1 MATIVYLDAEDEITS
16 AAARIRAA
24 ADSRVG
30 LVLPFGSRVATS
42 RINFR
47 LLAREA
53 MSHGRRLDIVAPDA
67 SARALAASAGL
78 PVFASV
84 GEYEEALDTEDD
96 EKDARRAASRA
107 AAGLTGG
114 AAVVGG
120 AAVAGGSAAATP
132 AEPRG
137 AAASSTGGAERDSGG
152 VRSSGAKARS
162 GSSARPAAVAAAA
175 AAPGTADLSDTDLYD
190 APGAVGASTAR
201 SPDALPLVHDRR
213 RGRRLG
219 AIVGT
224 LLVLVVVV
232 GAIGVGAYLLL
243 PSASITVRP
252 RIEDLGPVTFKVR
265 ADPTATSV
273 DEVAGI
279 VPAVTLTVP
288 VETQS
293 EFPATGKRVEKHP
306 AKGAVKWTNC
316 DPTSPYRIPSGTIV
330 KTASGTAF
338 TTDEEVFLP
347 VAILSGGGASPS
359 LDCQSSEVAV
369 TAVVSGPD
377 GNVDAG
383 TIRVVPPRYNS
394 NVLRVNN
401 PAPTTGGTREE
412 FTRVSQK
419 DVDAA
424 LVKLNADLQAQF
436 ATEVRHPSDV
446 PEGTTPFPGTAVLG
460 ESTPSVDPTT
470 LIGQEVDSF
479 TLGVSADGTVL
490 AADASPAEAI
500 GEQRLQ
506 ASVAEGRELV
516 PGSTSVE
523 IGDGTVVD
531 GRIEFPVTASAT
543 QVRPLDA
550 AALERTVLGL
560 PIEQAKAALQ
570 PYGEVV
576 IDPWPSWVT
585 SVPSL
590 EQRVILTV
598 GQPVE
603 AASPGASPVPSDA
616 PGSSSLAV
624 PAGTTA
630 GALRRGPGGEPVPS
644 AG

>member
-1 MATIVYLDAEDEITS
+1 MAPT
-16 AAARIRAA
+16 AAA
-24 ADSRVG
+24 
-30 LVLPFGSRVATS
+30 P
-42 RINFR
+42 
-47 LLAREA
+47 
-53 MSHGRRLDIVAPDA
+53 
-67 SARALAASAGL
+67 
-78 PVFASV
+78 
-84 GEYEEALDTEDD
+84 
-96 EKDARRAASRA
+96 
-107 AAGLTGG
+107 TGG
-114 AAVVGG
+114 AD
-120 AAVAGGSAAATP
+120 P
-132 AEPRG
+132 
-137 AAASSTGGAERDSGG
+137 DSGS
-152 VRSSGAKARS
+152 VRSSGAKARG
-162 GSSARPAAVAAAA
+162 GSSARPAAVGAAAA
-175 AAPGTADLSDTDLYD
+175 AAGATDLSDTDLYD
-190 APGAVGASTAR
+190 APGAVGASTTR
-201 SPDALPLVHDRR
+201 SPDALPVAQGRR

-219 AIVGT
+219 AIIGT

-232 GAIGVGAYLLL
+232 GAVGVGAYLLL
-243 PSASITVRP
+243 PSASITVTP
-252 RIEDLGPVTFKVR
+252 RIEDLGPVTFKVH

-273 DEVAGI
+273 DEAAGV

-293 EFPATGKRVEKHP
+293 EFAATGKRVEKHP

-316 DPTSPYRIPSGTIV
+316 DPTSAYRIPSGTVV

-359 LDCQSSEVAV
+359 LDCQSSEVSV
-369 TAVVSGPD
+369 TADVPGPD

-424 LVKLNADLQAQF
+424 LAKLDADLQDQF
-436 ATEVRHPSDV
+436 ATEVQHPSDV
-446 PEGTTPFPGTAVLG
+446 PEGTTPFPATAVLG
-460 ESTPSVDPTT
+460 ESTPSVDPQT
-470 LIGQEVDSF
+470 LVGQEVDSF
-479 TLGVSADGTVL
+479 TLGLSADGTVL

-570 PYGEVV
+570 PYGDVV

-598 GQPVE
+598 GQPVSE
-603 AASPGASPVPSDA
+603 AASPGASPAPSDA
-616 PGSSSLAV
+616 PASSSLAV

-630 GALRRGPGGEPVPS
+630 SALVGGSGGEPVPS

>member
-1 MATIVYLDAEDEITS
+1 M
-16 AAARIRAA
+16 
-24 ADSRVG
+24 
-30 LVLPFGSRVATS
+30 
-42 RINFR
+42 
-47 LLAREA
+47 
-53 MSHGRRLDIVAPDA
+53 
-67 SARALAASAGL
+67 
-78 PVFASV
+78 
-84 GEYEEALDTEDD
+84 
-96 EKDARRAASRA
+96 
-107 AAGLTGG
+107 
-114 AAVVGG
+114 
-120 AAVAGGSAAATP
+120 
-132 AEPRG
+132 
-137 AAASSTGGAERDSGG
+137 
-152 VRSSGAKARS
+152 
-162 GSSARPAAVAAAA
+162 
-175 AAPGTADLSDTDLYD
+175 
-190 APGAVGASTAR
+190 
-201 SPDALPLVHDRR
+201 
-213 RGRRLG
+213 
-219 AIVGT
+219 
-224 LLVLVVVV
+224 
-232 GAIGVGAYLLL
+232 
-243 PSASITVRP
+243 
-252 RIEDLGPVTFKVR
+252 R

-273 DEVAGI
+273 DEAAGV

-293 EFPATGKRVEKHP
+293 DFPATGKRVEKHP

-316 DPTSPYRIPSGTIV
+316 DPTSPYRIPSGTVV

-359 LDCQSSEVAV
+359 LDCQTSEVAV
-369 TAVVSGPD
+369 TAVVPGPD

-383 TIRVVPPRYNS
+383 TIRVVPARYNR

-424 LVKLNADLQAQF
+424 LAKLDADLQDQF
-436 ATEVRHPSDV
+436 ATEVQHPSDV
-446 PEGTTPFPGTAVLG
+446 PEGTTPFPETAVLG
-460 ESTPSVDPTT
+460 ESTPSVDPQT
-470 LIGQEVDSF
+470 LVGQEVDSF
-479 TLGVSADGTVL
+479 TLGLTADGTVL

-531 GRIEFPVTASAT
+531 GRIEFPVTASAN

-570 PYGEVV
+570 PYGDVV

-598 GQPVE
+598 GQPVARPPRPGHRPSRPTRRRRARWRFPRARRRARS
-603 AASPGASPVPSDA
+603 AAAPGASRYHPPDEPH
-616 PGSSSLAV
+616 PGNRPRRAADRARRGRIGDRRRPAAV
-624 PAGTTA
+624 DDRPRQDDRCRRRGAGSRLPRA
-630 GALRRGPGGEPVPS
+630 GRHGAGRRAADRGGGPGGHDGRGRPGVGHGDRHAPRASRSRCATSGCPRSRPS
-644 AG
+644 GALGRMPRGRSGGAPSRAQRNAYRARIDREAAAVILQDELDARQEAR